1 VTVEGNGIKKD
12 EIIDD
17 RKDKSMTLEELDK
30 KYVLQTYARDYTN
43 FVKGVGSTLYDE
55 SGRDYIDFASGIAVN
70 SVGHGNEKLVNA
82 ICEQAK
88 KIIHISN
95 LQVIEP
101 QAKLAQKIV
110 ELSGYDM
117 GVFFANSGAE
127 ANEGAIK
134 IARKYGETKFENKR
148 YKVITLEHSFH
159 GRTITTVKATGQES
173 FHTPHFSPY
182 PAGFSYEKSIEDVYK
197 AIDDETVA
205 VLIELVQGEG
215 GVQPFEKEEI
225 QKLAAHLKENGVLLI
240 VDEVQTGVYR
250 TGEFLASNLYEIEP
264 DIITLAKGLGG
275 GVPIGAVMTRHKD
288 VFAPGDHGSTFGGN
302 YLSTAAGLAVLE
314 ILSELYDSGV
324 LHETLLYF
332 EQKLKETAS
341 KYETLFD
348 KEVGLGMMRG
358 LRAKSAEIQGNI
370 IKNCMKEGLV
380 ILKAGRNTVR
390 FLPSLTIRKDEI
402 DEGFKRFETAI
413 STL

>member
-1 VTVEGNGIKKD
+1 
-12 EIIDD
+12 
-17 RKDKSMTLEELDK
+17 MTLEEQDK

-43 FVKGVGSTLYDE
+43 FVKGVSSTLYDE
-55 SGRDYIDFASGIAVN
+55 TGKDYIDFASGIGVN
-70 SVGHGNEKLVNA
+70 SVGHGNEKLTTA

-88 KIIHISN
+88 NIIHISN

-117 GVFFANSGAE
+117 GIFFANSGAE

-134 IARKYGETKFENKR
+134 IARKYGETKFDNKR

-182 PAGFSYEKSIEDVYK
+182 PDGFSYEENIEAVYQ

-215 GVQPFEKEEI
+215 GVQPFDKAEI
-225 QKLAAHLKENGVLLI
+225 QALTAHLKKEGILLI

-275 GVPIGAVMTRHKD
+275 GVPIGAVMTKHKD
-288 VFAPGDHGSTFGGN
+288 ILSAGDHGSTFGGN
-302 YLSTAAGLAVLE
+302 YLSTSAGLAVLDVLE
-314 ILSELYDSGV
+314 NLYENGTISEAF
-324 LHETLLYF
+324 LYF
-332 EQKLKETAS
+332 EEKLKKLAKTHEN
-341 KYETLFD
+341 LFE
-348 KEVGLGMMRG
+348 KEVGLGLMRG
-358 LRAKSAEIQGNI
+358 LRAKSSAIQAAV
-370 IKNCMKEGLV
+370 IKNSLKEGLV
-380 ILKAGRNTVR
+380 VLKAGRNTVR
-390 FLPSLTIRKDEI
+390 FLPSLTIKKSEI
-402 DEGFKRFETAI
+402 DEGFVRFEKAI

>member
-1 VTVEGNGIKKD
+1 MMRMG
-12 EIIDD
+12 
-17 RKDKSMTLEELDK
+17 MT
-30 KYVLQTYARDYTN
+30 
-43 FVKGVGSTLYDE
+43 
-55 SGRDYIDFASGIAVN
+55 DFASGIAVN
-70 SVGHGNEKLVNA
+70 SVGHGNERLTSA

-101 QAKLAQKIV
+101 QAKLAERMV
-110 ELSGYDM
+110 TLSGYDM

-134 IARKYGETKFENKR
+134 IARKYGETQFDKKR

-182 PAGFSYEKSIEDVYK
+182 PDGSYVPSIADIYD

-205 VLIELVQGEG
+205 VLLELVQGEG
-215 GVQPFEKEEI
+215 GVQPFEKEEV
-225 QKLAAHLKENGVLLI
+225 QKLAAYLKEKDVLLI

-275 GVPIGAVMTRHKD
+275 GVPTIGAVMTKHKD
-288 VFAPGDHGSTFGGN
+288 ILKAGDHGSTFGGN
-302 YLSTAAGLAVLE
+302 YLSTAAGLAVLD
-314 ILSELYDSGV
+314 ILSEEYDSGR

-332 EQKLKETAS
+332 EGKLQEMAA
-341 KYETLFD
+341 KYEKIFE
-348 KEVGLGMMRG
+348 KEVGLGLMRG
-358 LRAKSAEIQGNI
+358 LRAKSAEIQGNVL
-370 IKNCMKEGLV
+370 KNALKERLIV
-380 ILKAGRNTVR
+380 LKAGRNTVR
-390 FLPSLTIRKDEI
+390 FLPSLTITKAEI
-402 DEGFKRFETAI
+402 DEGFKRFETAV
-413 STL
+413 SSL

>member
-1 VTVEGNGIKKD
+1 MNLEQQ
-12 EIIDD
+12 
-17 RKDKSMTLEELDK
+17 DKQ
-30 KYVLQTYARDYTN
+30 YVLQTYARDYTN
-43 FVKGVGSTLYDE
+43 FVKGVSSTLYDE
-55 SGRDYIDFASGIAVN
+55 NGKDYIDFASGIGVN
-70 SVGHGNEKLVNA
+70 SVGHGNEVLTSA
-82 ICEQAK
+82 LCEQAK
-88 KIIHISN
+88 NIIHISN

-117 GVFFANSGAE
+117 GIFFANSGAE

-134 IARKYGETKFENKR
+134 IARKYGETKFDKKR

-173 FHTPHFSPY
+173 FHTPNFSPY
-182 PAGFSYEKSIEDVYK
+182 PDGFSYEKNIEDVYK
-197 AIDDETVA
+197 AIDPETVA

-225 QKLAAHLKENGVLLI
+225 QQLATHLKSKNILLI

-275 GVPIGAVMTRHKD
+275 GVPIGAVMTKHKEILS
-288 VFAPGDHGSTFGGN
+288 AGDHGSTFGGN
-302 YLSTAAGLAVLE
+302 YLSTAAGLAVLDV
-314 ILSELYDSGV
+314 LKPMYDDG
-324 LHETLLYF
+324 LIDETLLYF
-332 EQKLKETAS
+332 SEKLKVIAS
-341 KYETLFD
+341 NYDNLFE
-348 KEVGLGMMRG
+348 KEVGLGLMRG
-358 LRAKSAEIQGNI
+358 LRAKSAEVQGSI
-370 IKNCMKEGLV
+370 IKKSMAEGLV
-380 ILKAGRNTVR
+380 VLKAGRNTVR
-390 FLPSLTIRKDEI
+390 FLPSITITKSEI
-402 DEGFKRFETAI
+402 DEGFKRFEKVI

>member
-1 VTVEGNGIKKD
+1 
-12 EIIDD
+12 
-17 RKDKSMTLEELDK
+17 MTLEAIDK
-30 KYVLQTYARDYTN
+30 QYVLGTYARDYTN
-43 FVKGVGSTLYDE
+43 FVKGVGSTLYDDK
-55 SGRDYIDFASGIAVN
+55 GRDYIDFASGIAVN
-70 SVGHGNEKLVNA
+70 SVGHANPRLTDA

-101 QAKLAQKIV
+101 QAKLAKRMV

-134 IARKYGETKFENKR
+134 IARKYGETNFEKKR

-182 PAGFSYEKSIEDVYK
+182 PDGFGYVPSIGDVYD

-205 VLIELVQGEG
+205 VLLELVQGEG
-215 GVQPFEKEEI
+215 GVQPFEKE
-225 QKLAAHLKENGVLLI
+225 QVQQLAAYLKERDVLLI

-264 DIITLAKGLGG
+264 DIVTLAKGLGG
-275 GVPIGAVMTRHKD
+275 GVPIGAVMTTHKD
-288 VFAPGDHGSTFGGN
+288 VLKPGDHGSTFGGN
-302 YLSTAAGLAVLE
+302 YLSTAAGLAVLD
-314 ILSELYDSGV
+314 ILSELYDSGA

-332 EQKLKETAS
+332 EQKLQDVAVRHTA
-341 KYETLFD
+341 LFE
-348 KEVGLGMMRG
+348 KEVGLGLMRG
-358 LRAKSAEIQGNI
+358 LRAKSAEVQGKI
-370 IKNCMKEGLV
+370 IKESMKEGV
-380 ILKAGRNTVR
+380 VVLKAGRNTVR
-390 FLPSLTIRKDEI
+390 FLPSLTITKAEI
-402 DEGFKRFETAI
+402 DEGFKRFETAL
-413 STL
+413 SSL